1 MPGSPSRQPQPNIP
15 TGRPAE
21 PVRVL
26 LLLDREVLAQLVLL
40 ALSHGDYLTRTV
52 ATVPEALL
60 VTRMTR
66 PELIL
71 LDWNMPVL
79 NGADFATAYRQ
90 EPGAHAP
97 IVLMT
102 AATRPE
108 HRAAELG
115 AADFL
120 TKPFLIASLVEMVA
134 RFVSAG
140 SPPRGV
146 ESGARA

>member
-1 MPGSPSRQPQPNIP
+1 MTLQREGYVV
-15 TGRPAE
+15 AE
-21 PVRVL
+21 
-26 LLLDREVLAQLVLL
+26 A
-40 ALSHGDYLTRTV
+40 ANG
-52 ATVPEALL
+52 AEALL

-79 NGADFATAYRQ
+79 NGADFAAAYRQ